1 LTAPV
6 EDENVRSGHTQGEIM
21 KALFLASTVLCGA
34 ALSGCATAIE
44 GTSQGIAITTLP
56 AAGATCVLS
65 GREGSWSVVSP
76 GVVRVEK
83 SKEDIAVHCSKP
95 GWQDAAATIP
105 SNFQGWTLGNIVLGG
120 LVGVGVDAATGAI
133 HEYPHA
139 FNVQMTPLPGTV
151 VDSSR
156 AGSFPD
162 GPPRLD
168 TSGVNMQPN
177 YPEGSVASGTVAVA
191 AMVRDDGTVQRVA
204 LAKSSGY
211 SDLDAAATNAV
222 LHWKFLPAMEHG
234 QPVSGTI
241 VVQIVFQPPDE

>member
-1 LTAPV
+1 
-6 EDENVRSGHTQGEIM
+6 M
-21 KALFLASTVLCGA
+21 KALFLIPILICGA
-34 ALSGCATAIE
+34 ALSGCATVIQ
-44 GTSQGIAITTLP
+44 GTSQGIAITSLP
-56 AAGATCVLS
+56 AAGANCVLS
-65 GREGSWSVVSP
+65 GREGNWSVITP

-83 SKEDIAVHCSKP
+83 SKEDIAVHCSKS
-95 GWQDAAATIP
+95 GWQDAAAVIP

-151 VDSSR
+151 VNSPKT
-156 AGSFPD
+156 GSFPD
-162 GPPRLD
+162 GPPHLD

-177 YPEGSVASGTVAVA
+177 YPEGSTGSGTVAVA

-211 SDLDAAATNAV
+211 TELDTAAANAV
-222 LHWKFLPAMEHG
+222 LHWKFIPAMEHG

-241 VVQIVFQPPDE
+241 VVQVVFQRPDDN